1 MNKNAFA
8 FMYRQ
13 IQKPV
18 IPGAA
23 IRSGRDYPRS
33 QALRNHPDLP
43 VLEFRAYD
51 LPFGHI
57 PSANGAAIGSGGIP
71 TSAGMLGTLRFQV
84 ADHQACFLINPAD
97 PAITKC
103 LAAWRSAGKVGIA
116 WDIGDN
122 YVVMLP
128 EVDQTFACQIEA
140 TALTD
145 SMSMADFV
153 EEAFGLISA
162 GTWEAQAT
170 SDLASHPTL
179 RSATAYLVI
188 TKDVDKEAKPL
199 AEKLFD

>member
-97 PAITKC
+97 PAIKKC

-128 EVDQTFACQIEA
+128 EVGQDFAREVEA
-140 TALTD
+140 IASTNRF
-145 SMSMADFV
+145 SMADFV
-153 EEAFGLISA
+153 RDSFELISK
-162 GTWEAQAT
+162 GTVAAQAT
-170 SDLASHPTL
+170 SDVQSHPVL
-179 RSATAYLVI
+179 RSATTYLVQ
-188 TKDVDKEAKPL
+188 TKAVDKEARPL
-199 AEKLFD
+199 AQKLFG